1 MEQPQ
6 KRRTKHVASH
16 KMARKAGFWIGKEGD
31 LSDFNIGHCNLC
43 ISRSLPE
50 M

>member
-16 KMARKAGFWIGKEGD
+16 KMARKAGFWIGKKV
-31 LSDFNIGHCNLC
+31 IYR
-43 ISRSLPE
+43 IST
-50 M
+50 